1 MSVRPLSVIVP
12 TRDRPA
18 SLRRTL
24 ASLAG
29 SRGASDIEV
38 FVIDDG
44 GSPSI
49 AETLDLCAYPFTV
62 EVVRTA
68 GVGLNA
74 ARNLGLEAS
83 RTPYVAFLDDDVSV
97 DVGWI
102 EGAISAMSSPLGVAV
117 AGGRTL
123 AAEPDVVPS
132 WVSPEKMMYLS
143 VVDLGEEPRA
153 FSATTSPVGANLILR
168 RSWIDRAGGFRE
180 GLDRDGTSLL
190 SGGDTELCNRIAA
203 AGGTVL
209 YWPGATVSHHLD
221 RARLTRDWFR
231 RRAEAQG
238 ASDALMAYE
247 HGPPSARRLA
257 FELARPLRAVAIATK
272 RIITRRPLIDAE
284 LWLCSSRGRWRT
296 IRTSYELTGPRR

>member
-29 SRGASDIEV
+29 SRGASNIEV

-44 GSPSI
+44 SSPSI
-49 AETLDLCAYPFTV
+49 AEAFDLCAYPFTV

-68 GVGLNA
+68 GIGLNA

-83 RTPYVAFLDDDVSV
+83 HSPYVAFLDDDVSV
-97 DVGWI
+97 DGGWV
-102 EGAISAMSSPLGVAV
+102 EGAISAMSSPHCVAV

-123 AAEPDVVPS
+123 AAEPAMVPS
-132 WVSPEKMMYLS
+132 WISPEKMMYLS
-143 VVDLGEEPRA
+143 VVDLGEKPRK
-153 FSATTSPVGANLILR
+153 FSATTSPVGANLVFR

-180 GLDRDGTSLL
+180 GLDRDDASLM
-190 SGGDTELCNRIAA
+190 SGGDTDLCNRITD

-209 YWPGATVSHHLD
+209 YWPGATVYHHLD
-221 RARLTRDWFR
+221 PARLTRDWFR
-231 RRAEAQG
+231 RRAAAQG
-238 ASDALMAYE
+238 ASDALMRYE
-247 HGPPSARRLA
+247 HRPPSARGLA
-257 FELARPLRAVAIATK
+257 FELARPLRAVPIAAK
-272 RIITRRPLIDAE
+272 RVAHRRPLIDAE
-284 LWLCSSRGRWRT
+284 LWLRSSRGRWRI
-296 IRTSYELTGPRR
+296 IRASYELTGPRR